1 MYSIRLGMINTG
13 EVEMKRILATS
24 AIAMMLSAP
33 AFAGSH
39 GGMFMKKAENIQVLG
54 SEFIGSY
61 VYVSETEFDEDYVYE
76 DGAEQEWD
84 NIGDINEIV
93 LSRDGTVDAVVVG
106 VGGFLGMGE
115 KDVAVKMDSLRF
127 VSDGEDA
134 DEYFVVFTSSKAALE
149 GAPEWQDDD
158 RRERMMEAREE
169 RAAMRAEA
177 DRDRYRADTMALN
190 SLEREG
196 YAMVKASDMR
206 ASDLIGTRVYG
217 TKDEDVGEVS
227 DIIVNRDKN
236 IREALVDVGGFLG
249 MGEKTVAMPM
259 DDLRIMQAA
268 DDDDDLRVYVDATQE
283 RLENMRAYEQ

>member
-1 MYSIRLGMINTG
+1 
-13 EVEMKRILATS
+13 
-24 AIAMMLSAP
+24 
-33 AFAGSH
+33 
-39 GGMFMKKAENIQVLG
+39 
-54 SEFIGSY
+54 
-61 VYVSETEFDEDYVYE
+61 
-76 DGAEQEWD
+76 
-84 NIGDINEIV
+84 
-93 LSRDGTVDAVVVG
+93 
-106 VGGFLGMGE
+106 
-115 KDVAVKMDSLRF
+115 MDSLRF

-268 DDDDDLRVYVDATQE
+268 DDNDDLRVYVDATQE

>member
-1 MYSIRLGMINTG
+1 MYSIRLRMINTG

-39 GGMFMKKAENIQVLG
+39 GEMFMKKAENIQVLG

-134 DEYFVVFTSSKAALE
+134 DEYFVVFTSSKAAIE

-268 DDDDDLRVYVDATQE
+268 DDNDDLRVYVDATQE

>member
-1 MYSIRLGMINTG
+1 
-13 EVEMKRILATS
+13 MKRILATS